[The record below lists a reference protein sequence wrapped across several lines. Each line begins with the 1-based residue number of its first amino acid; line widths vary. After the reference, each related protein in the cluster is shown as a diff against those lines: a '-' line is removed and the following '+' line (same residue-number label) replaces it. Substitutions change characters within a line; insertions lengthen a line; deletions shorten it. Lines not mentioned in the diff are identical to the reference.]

1 MFNFK
6 RGISLLLIALILF
19 STNFVYAQNQGF
31 DVEAKS
37 AILMEFETGQVLFR
51 KNENLELPPA
61 SITKIMTLLLTAEAL
76 EDGEASLDDE
86 VEISAFA
93 ESMGGSQAWLA
104 EGEEYP
110 LEDILKAVVLPSAND
125 ACVALAEHIG
135 GTEQNFVRMMNRRA
149 KELGLE
155 HTHFVNTTGLPVEH
169 GEHYTSAH
177 DIAVMAQKLIEVY
190 PEILQFSSKRVDYI
204 KDGKLRIYTT
214 NNLVGHYPGADG
226 IKTGW
231 TEEAEYCLAG
241 TAKRGERRLISV
253 VMKTDSQN
261 ARVEQSAKLLDYGF
275 KAFYKA
281 NLIGPQTQID
291 DKIKVQGGKKLE
303 VPVATAQ
310 GFSAVIKRGT
320 KELVQRK
327 VETVDKLE
335 APVKK
340 GAAAGKIVF
349 VHEDDP
355 ENPLGEVE
363 LVTTKKVEK
372 ANIFVRIFRWLKEF
386 IFGFFNK

>member
-1 MFNFK
+1 MLNLK
-6 RGISLLLIALILF
+6 RNISLLLIVLILF
-19 STNFVYAQNQGF
+19 STNVVFAQSQGF

-37 AILMEFETGQVLFR
+37 AILMEFETGQILFR

-61 SITKIMTLLLTAEAL
+61 SITKIMTLLLTAEAI
-76 EDGEASLDDE
+76 EEGKASLDDQVE
-86 VEISAFA
+86 VSSFA

-104 EGEEYP
+104 EGETYP
-110 LEDILKAVVLPSAND
+110 LKDLLKAVVLPSAND
-125 ACVALAEHIG
+125 ACVAVAEHIG

-149 KELGLE
+149 KDLGLE

-177 DIAVMAQKLIEVY
+177 DIAVMARELIQTYPKLLEW
-190 PEILQFSSKRVDYI
+190 SSNRVDYI
-204 KDGKLRIYTT
+204 KNESLRIYTT

-226 IKTGW
+226 LKTGW
-231 TEEAEYCLAG
+231 TEKAEYCLAG
-241 TAKRGERRLISV
+241 TAQRGERRLISV

-261 ARVEQSAKLLDYGF
+261 ARVEQSAELLDYGF

-281 NLIGPQTQID
+281 NLIGPQN
-291 DKIKVQGGKKLE
+291 KISQVAVKGGKQLE

-320 KELVQRK
+320 KELVKRR
-327 VETVDKLE
+327 VEVTDKLE

-340 GAAAGKIVF
+340 GDKAGKIVF

-363 LVTTKKVEK
+363 LVATKNVEK
-372 ANIFVRIFRWLKEF
+372 ANIFVRIFRWLKDF
-386 IFGFFNK
+386 IMGFFKK